1 MRAAGRAP
9 YVMAPKIRIE
19 TAAGQPLERPP
30 ERLLQCRSHE
40 TRIPMTISMY
50 QASVPVFVRMLTNL
64 NGILAKAAAHAQ
76 AKKIDESVLLNA
88 RLSPD
93 MFPLTKQ
100 VHIAT
105 DFARG
110 TGARLA
116 GLEMPVYEDNEKT
129 FAELIARVERTLGY
143 LQTLKPAQIDGSETR
158 EIVRPIGG
166 QPKKFTG
173 INYLLQFALPNFYFH
188 ATTTYAIL
196 RHSGIEVG
204 KMDFI
209 GALD

>member
-1 MRAAGRAP
+1 
-9 YVMAPKIRIE
+9 
-19 TAAGQPLERPP
+19 
-30 ERLLQCRSHE
+30 
-40 TRIPMTISMY
+40 MTISMY

-64 NGILAKAAAHAQ
+64 NVILSKAAAHAQ

-88 RLSPD
+88 RLFPD

-129 FAELIARVERTLGY
+129 FAELMARVERTLGY
-143 LQTLKPAQIDGSETR
+143 LQTLKAAQIDGSETR

-166 QPKKFTG
+166 QPKKFIG

-188 ATTTYAIL
+188 TTTTYAIL
-196 RHSGIEVG
+196 RHNGIELG